1 MCDVG
6 CEQVPNKHVICQYDS
21 IVMISHFRKN
31 QKIPKTKIWFKEL
44 SKRCILLSELR
55 SLSKIQGNISKK
67 AIEFR
72 VLLLHITPPPP
83 PRGFGDLFWQNVLP
97 TKIATRFDKGW
108 MKRGTYY
115 TVLQNYVYV
124 QKAIQNLTQ
133 MLPIGI
139 SYMHGMTRDSNAIYR
154 WDTKPLPGFQ
164 WKVKVSKNYRL
175 YKHVMIWFTTGI
187 MRRIFRIPS

>member
-83 PRGFGDLFWQNVLP
+83 PPPWIWWFVLTKCAADKNCDTFWQRVNEKRHVLHS
-97 TKIATRFDKGW
+97 TSKLCLCSK
-108 MKRGTYY
+108 
-115 TVLQNYVYV
+115 
-124 QKAIQNLTQ
+124 
-133 MLPIGI
+133 
-139 SYMHGMTRDSNAIYR
+139 SNTELNPNAPD
-154 WDTKPLPGFQ
+154 WNKLHAWND
-164 WKVKVSKNYRL
+164 
-175 YKHVMIWFTTGI
+175 
-187 MRRIFRIPS
+187 